1 MSTDS
6 ALSLFSTKE
15 MDEVFSLSRQLQY
28 MTRFEWALTSALER
42 HGIAS
47 KGASDAL
54 ELFLDAAFADPPS
67 LWEQAHQAGNLA
79 IPFLRALT
87 AAVSARDE
95 QAARYI
101 HFGATSQDV
110 LDTALVLQ
118 MRDALALIRGDL
130 ETLDASLVKLIGAH
144 ATTVLA
150 GRTWLQDAPPVTLG
164 LKIAG
169 WLAALRR
176 HRERLQAAGSRAL
189 VLQFGGAVGTLAAL
203 GENGP
208 AVSQA
213 LAQKLELSE
222 PELPWHAHRDNLV
235 EVAATLGL
243 LVGTLG
249 KIAKDISLLMQTEV
263 AELSEPGGEGRG
275 ASSTMPHKRNPV
287 ASAIILAA
295 AVRVPGLVS
304 TMMAAMVQEHERGL
318 GGWQAEWETLP
329 EIFRL
334 TAAALSRSLEIAGGM
349 EVDRGQMLA
358 NLEATHGLVLAEAV
372 SAALVPLV
380 GRAQAHELLQQA
392 SQRAVVEKK
401 HLRDILLEMP
411 QTRNLLSQAE
421 LDHLLDPRNYLG
433 STQIFIDR
441 VLRGTHARR

>member
-15 MDEVFSLSRQLQY
+15 MDEVFSLSRQLQS

-42 HGIAS
+42 HGIAG

-54 ELFLDAAFADPPS
+54 EPFLDAAFVDPPS
-67 LWEQAHQAGNLA
+67 LWEQAHRAGNLA

-118 MRDALALIRGDL
+118 MRDAFALLRGHI
-130 ETLDASLVKLIGAH
+130 EKLDASLVKLIRAH
-144 ATTVLA
+144 AATVLA
-150 GRTWLQDAPPVTLG
+150 GRTWLQDGPPVTLG

-176 HRERLQAAGSRAL
+176 HRERLQAAGGRAL

-213 LAQKLELSE
+213 LAQKLELAE
-222 PELPWHAHRDNLV
+222 PEVPWHAHRDNLV

-263 AELSEPGGEGRG
+263 GELSEPGGEGRG
-275 ASSTMPHKRNPV
+275 GSSTMPHKRNPV

-334 TAAALSRSLEIAGGM
+334 TAAALSRSLEITDGL
-349 EVDRGQMLA
+349 EVDEGQMRA

-372 SAALVPLV
+372 SAALVPRI

-392 SQRAVVEKK
+392 ARRAVEEKR
-401 HLRDILLEMP
+401 HLRDILLQMP
-411 QTRNLLSQAE
+411 QTRTLFSEAE
-421 LDHLLDPRNYLG
+421 MDHLLDPHNYLG
-433 STQIFIDR
+433 STKIFIDR
-441 VLRGTHARR
+441 VLRGTDARS